1 MFHLRDKELT
11 HSIVQDIK
19 TMDMP
24 LRIMHV
30 CGTHQ
35 DTIVRF
41 GLDVLLRE
49 ANVTIIQGPG
59 CPVCVTTPYEIEQ
72 SIALARAGITVA
84 TYGDM
89 LRVPGA
95 TDSLAS
101 VKTQGADVRVVYD
114 IHDAVSL
121 ANTGREVVFVAAGF
135 ETTAPATAAVLSH
148 ELPKTF
154 SVLSCHRV
162 IPPAITA
169 ILSMGEILIDGIID
183 PGHVS
188 VIIGVEPYRPISRA
202 FNIPQVIAGF
212 EPIDLL
218 MAIRMLACQVQEGRC
233 EVENE
238 YCRVVNDGGNAKAQI
253 VLNKVFELSDAPWR
267 GFPII
272 HQSKLSL
279 KSGFDDHDAYSRYED
294 ILSPLQDQ
302 DFDEPSGCRCGDVL
316 RGVISSE
323 ECVLFNNPCTPTHPV
338 GPCMVSREGSCNI
351 SFRYRHD

>member
-11 HSIVQDIK
+11 HSLVQDIK
-19 TMDMP
+19 AMDMP
-24 LRIMHV
+24 LRVMHV

-49 ANVTIIQGPG
+49 ANVSIIQGPG

-72 SIALARAGITVA
+72 GIALARGGITVA

-121 ANTGREVVFVAAGF
+121 AQDGREVVFVAAGF
-135 ETTAPATAAVLSH
+135 ETTAPATAAVMLQDPP
-148 ELPKTF
+148 ETF
-154 SVLSCHRV
+154 SILSCHRV
-162 IPPAITA
+162 IPPAIMA
-169 ILSMGEILIDGIID
+169 ILGMGEIMLDSIID

-188 VIIGVEPYRPISRA
+188 VIIGVEPYRPISRT

-212 EPIDLL
+212 EPVDLL
-218 MAIRMLACQVQEGRC
+218 MAIRMLARQVREGRC

-238 YCRVVNDGGNAKAQI
+238 YCRVVNDAGNAKAQI
-253 VLNKVFELSDAPWR
+253 VLDEVFDLSDAPWR
-267 GFPII
+267 GFPSIP
-272 HQSKLSL
+272 QSKLSL
-279 KSGFDDHDAYSRYED
+279 KSGFDDHNAYARYEA
-294 ILSPLQDQ
+294 LLAPLQDQ
-302 DFDEPSGCRCGDVL
+302 DFDEPPGCRCGAVL
-316 RGVISSE
+316 RGVIPSE
-323 ECVLFNNPCTPTHPV
+323 ECVLFGNPCTPAHPV